1 MDSLLGPI
9 SPWAFAGVLLGGG
22 AVCMALF
29 RGAVY
34 LASAGLDKP
43 PSRNHS

>member
-1 MDSLLGPI
+1 MDPA

-22 AVCMALF
+22 AVCVALF

-34 LASAGLDKP
+34 LASVGLDKP
-43 PSRNHS
+43 RHPTES

>member
-1 MDSLLGPI
+1 MDSILEPT

-22 AVCMALF
+22 AVCIALF

-43 PSRNHS
+43 QPHNHS